1 MPKKKDDSP
10 KTLSEKEAKQLIDKL
25 SVEIRHHQYLYYVKN
40 DPQISDFDFDQ
51 MFRRLQ
57 DLEEAFPD
65 LKDPASPTLVV
76 GSDLDKDFEKFQHK
90 LPVLSLI
97 NTYNDE
103 ELLDW
108 VNKTDPE
115 GLYSVEWKI
124 DGASIVLYYENGML
138 QNGVT
143 RGSGGIGD
151 DVTDNIR
158 TIRNIPLRLPEP
170 ITIYLRGEVFMTFK
184 DFEEF
189 NELSSGKYANPR
201 NLSAGS
207 IKQKNSADTAK
218 RPLRIFTYDAT
229 FPDIAKKFRTHQE
242 ILTKLDKLTF
252 PVPPDTVFVTGSKI
266 AKTIQDFKKKKEKL
280 GFPTDGLVIKLND
293 VSKRDALGYTSHSP
307 RWARAYKFDAVMK
320 ESKIVDI
327 TYAVGRTGKIT
338 PRAEIEPVSLAGT
351 TVTFATL
358 HNQDYIDELG
368 VGIGAVVRV
377 AKRGEIIPAVEEV
390 VTPGKDVFKIPDRC
404 PSCKTKTIKK
414 EGLVDLFCPN
424 PDCPDRVKNGIIFYC
439 QRKQMDIEGLGDK
452 QIEFLYDHDYIK
464 SVADLYDLKDKKEKL
479 MEEEGFGEK
488 SVAIILGG
496 IEESKQKD
504 FRFVLPSIGLPE
516 LGHKVT
522 ELLIEHGIDSMD
534 EILAISKDKKRIDSL
549 LEIPGIGPSTVLA
562 FQENFSDK
570 RILKLIDRLK
580 KAGLKMKA
588 DPVKVADQQPFAGQ
602 SWCVTGS
609 FENFQPRDK
618 AMDLIV
624 YYGGRK
630 VSAVSSKTTH
640 LLAGPGAGSKLEK
653 ANELGI
659 AVYDENQFL
668 ELLKSHKIDFK
679 NPK

>member
-1 MPKKKDDSP
+1 MAKKKTNSAE
-10 KTLSEKEAKQLIDKL
+10 TVLTVKEAKAEIDKL
-25 SVEIRHHQYLYYVKN
+25 SEEIRRHQYLYYVKN
-40 DPQISDFDFDQ
+40 QAKISDLEFDRL
-51 MFRRLQ
+51 FRRLQ
-57 DLEEAFPD
+57 DLEEKFPQF
-65 LKDPASPTLVV
+65 KDPASPTLVV

-97 NTYNDE
+97 NTYNEE

-115 GLYSVEWKI
+115 GIYSVEWKI

-151 DVTDNIR
+151 DVTDNVK
-158 TIRNIPLRLPEP
+158 TIRNIPLRLPESV
-170 ITIYLRGEVFMTFK
+170 TVHLRGEVFMTFK
-184 DFEEF
+184 DFDEY
-189 NELSSGKYANPR
+189 NESSSGKYANPR

-207 IKQKNSADTAK
+207 IKQKNSAETAK
-218 RPLRIFTYDAT
+218 RPLRIFTYDAV
-229 FPDIAKKFRTHQE
+229 FPEISKKFKTHQE
-242 ILTKLDKLTF
+242 ILSKLEQLTF
-252 PVPPDTVFVTGSKI
+252 PVPPNTVFVTGSKI
-266 AKTIQDFKKKKEKL
+266 AKTIKDFKKKKDKI

-307 RWARAYKFDAVMK
+307 RWARAFKFDAVMK

-368 VGIGAVVRV
+368 IGIGAVVRV

-390 VTPGKDVFKIPDRC
+390 VTPGKEIFKIPDRC

-414 EGLVDLFCPN
+414 ENLVDLFCPN

-439 QRKQMDIEGLGDK
+439 QRKQMDIEGLGEK
-452 QIEFLYDHDYIK
+452 QVEFLYDHDYVK
-464 SVADLYDLKDKKEKL
+464 SVADLYDLKDYKEKL

-488 SVAIILGG
+488 SVTIILGG
-496 IEESKQKD
+496 IEQSKQKD
-504 FRFVLPSIGLPE
+504 FRFVLPSVGLPE
-516 LGHKVT
+516 IGHKVT
-522 ELLIEHGIDSMD
+522 ELLIEQGIDSMD
-534 EILAISKDKKRIDSL
+534 QILSISKDETKLEAL
-549 LEIPGIGPSTVLA
+549 LEIPGIGPSTVEA
-562 FQENFSDK
+562 FRENFADK
-570 RILKLIDRLK
+570 KILKLLERLK
-580 KAGLKMKA
+580 KSGLKMKA
-588 DPVKVADQQPFAGQ
+588 DPVKVADRQPFAGQ

-618 AMDLIV
+618 AMDLIA

-630 VSAVSSKTTH
+630 VSSVSSKTTH

-659 AVYDENQFL
+659 EIYDETRFL
-668 ELLKSHKIDFK
+668 ELLKSLQIDPKI
-679 NPK
+679 

>member
-1 MPKKKDDSP
+1 MAKKK
-10 KTLSEKEAKQLIDKL
+10 TNSETDLAEKDAKAEIDKL
-25 SVEIRHHQYLYYVKN
+25 SEEIRLHQYLYYVKN
-40 DPQISDFDFDQ
+40 KAKISDLEFDRL
-51 MFRRLQ
+51 FRRLQ
-57 DLEEAFPD
+57 DLEEKFPQF
-65 LKDPASPTLVV
+65 KDPASPTLVV

-97 NTYNDE
+97 NTYNEE

-115 GLYSVEWKI
+115 GIYSVEWKI
-124 DGASIVLYYENGML
+124 DGASIVLYYENGIL
-138 QNGVT
+138 RNGVT

-151 DVTDNIR
+151 DVTDNVK
-158 TIRNIPLRLPEP
+158 TIRNIPLRLPEDL
-170 ITIYLRGEVFMTFK
+170 TVHLRGEVFMTFK
-184 DFEEF
+184 DFDEY
-189 NELSSGKYANPR
+189 NESSSGKYANPR

-207 IKQKNSADTAK
+207 IKQKNSSETAK
-218 RPLRIFTYDAT
+218 RPLRIFTYDAV
-229 FPDIAKKFRTHQE
+229 FPDISKKFKTHQE
-242 ILTKLDKLTF
+242 IISKLEKLTF
-252 PVPPDTVFVTGSKI
+252 PVPPDTVFVVGSKI
-266 AKTIQDFKKKKEKL
+266 AKTIKDFKKKKDKL

-293 VSKRDALGYTSHSP
+293 VAKRDALGYTSHSP

-320 ESKIVDI
+320 ESRIVDI

-338 PRAEIEPVSLAGT
+338 PRAEIEPISLAGT

-368 VGIGAVVRV
+368 IGIGAVVRV

-390 VTPGKDVFKIPDRC
+390 VTPGKEIFKIPDRC

-414 EGLVDLFCPN
+414 ENLVDLFCPN
-424 PDCPDRVKNGIIFYC
+424 PDCPDRVKNGIIFFC
-439 QRKQMDIEGLGDK
+439 QRKQMDIEGLGEK
-452 QIEFLYDHDYIK
+452 QVEFLYDREYVK
-464 SVADLYDLKDKKEKL
+464 SIADLYDLKDHKEKL

-496 IEESKQKD
+496 IEQSKQKD

-516 LGHKVT
+516 IGHKVT

-534 EILAISKDKKRIDSL
+534 QILSISKDGTKLEAL
-549 LEIPGIGPSTVLA
+549 LEIPGIGPSTVEA
-562 FQENFSDK
+562 FRENFADK
-570 RILKLIDRLK
+570 RILKLIERLK
-580 KAGLKMKA
+580 KSGLKLKA
-588 DPVKVADQQPFAGQ
+588 DPVRVADRQPFAGQ

-618 AMDLIV
+618 AMDLIA

-659 AVYDENQFL
+659 EIYDEPRFL
-668 ELLKSHKIDFK
+668 ELLKSLRIDPKI
-679 NPK
+679 

>member
-1 MPKKKDDSP
+1 MPKKKEDSQ
-10 KTLSEKEAKQLIDKL
+10 KTLSEKEAKGLIVKL
-25 SVEIRHHQYLYYVKN
+25 SDKIRHHQYLYYVKN
-40 DPQISDFDFDQ
+40 DPKISDFDFDQ
-51 MFRRLQ
+51 LFRQLQ
-57 DLEEAFPD
+57 DLEEKFPQF
-65 LKDPASPTLVV
+65 KDSASPTLVV

-97 NTYNDE
+97 NTYNDN
-103 ELLDW
+103 ELLEW
-108 VNKTDPE
+108 VNKTGPE
-115 GLYSVEWKI
+115 ELYSVEWKI
-124 DGASIVLYYENGML
+124 DGASIVLYYENGIL
-138 QNGVT
+138 KNGVT

-170 ITIYLRGEVFMTFK
+170 ITVYLRGEVFMTFK

-189 NELSSGKYANPR
+189 NALSSGKYANPR

-207 IKQKNSADTAK
+207 IKQKNSSDTAK

-229 FPDIAKKFRTHQE
+229 FPSLEKKFKTHQE
-242 ILTKLDKLTF
+242 IFSKLEKLTF
-252 PVPPDTVFVTGSKI
+252 PIPPNTIFVTGSKI
-266 AKTIQDFKKKKEKL
+266 AKIIQKFKKQKDSL

-293 VSKRDALGYTSHSP
+293 ISKRDALGYTSHSP
-307 RWARAYKFDAVMK
+307 RWARAYKFDAIMK

-338 PRAEIEPVSLAGT
+338 PRAEIEPVNLAGT

-368 VGIGAVVRV
+368 VGIGAIVRV

-390 VTPGKDVFKIPDRC
+390 ITPGKDVFKIPDRC
-404 PSCKTKTIKK
+404 PSCNTQTIKK
-414 EGLVDLFCPN
+414 ESLVDLFCPN

-464 SVADLYDLKDKKEKL
+464 SIADLYDLKDQKEKL

-488 SVAIILGG
+488 SVNIILKG
-496 IEESKQKD
+496 IEQSKQKD
-504 FRFVLPSIGLPE
+504 FRFLLPSLGLSE

-522 ELLIEHGIDSMD
+522 ELLIEHGIDSMN
-534 EILAISKDKKRIDSL
+534 EILSIAKDQKKIESL
-549 LEIPGIGPSTVLA
+549 LEIPGIGPSTIQA
-562 FQENFSDK
+562 FQENFSDQ
-570 RILKLIDRLK
+570 RVLKLIERLK
-580 KAGLKMKA
+580 KADLKMKA
-588 DPVKVADQQPFAGQ
+588 DPVKVADQQPFVGQ

-659 AVYDENQFL
+659 TVYDEKQFL
-668 ELLKSHKIDFK
+668 DLLKSLKIDFK
-679 NPK
+679 NLV

>member
-1 MPKKKDDSP
+1 MSKKK
-10 KTLSEKEAKQLIDKL
+10 KTYQNTLSEKEAKKVIAKL
-25 SVEIRHHQYLYYVKN
+25 ADEIRHHQYLYYVKN
-40 DPQISDFDFDQ
+40 QPEISDFDFDQ
-51 MFRRLQ
+51 LFKRLQ
-57 DLEEAFPD
+57 DLEEEFPQFKD
-65 LKDPASPTLVV
+65 LNSPTLVV

-97 NTYNDE
+97 NTYNDD

-108 VNKTDPE
+108 VNKTDPD

-138 QNGVT
+138 KNGVT

-158 TIRNIPLRLPEP
+158 TVRNIPLRLPEP
-170 ITIYLRGEVFMTFK
+170 ITVYLRGEVFMTFK

-229 FPDIAKKFRTHQE
+229 FPGFTKKFKTHQQ
-242 ILTKLDKLTF
+242 ILSKLEKLTF
-252 PVPPDTVFVTGSKI
+252 PVPPDTVFVNGSKI
-266 AKTIQDFKKKKEKL
+266 AETIKDFKKKKDTL

-293 VSKRDALGYTSHSP
+293 ISKRDAQGYTSHSP
-307 RWARAYKFDAVMK
+307 RWARAYKFDAIMK
-320 ESKIVDI
+320 ESRIVDI

-338 PRAEIEPVSLAGT
+338 PRVEIEPVNLAGT

-368 VGIGAVVRV
+368 VGIGAIVRV

-390 VTPGKDVFKIPDRC
+390 ITPGKDVFKIPDYC

-414 EGLVDLFCPN
+414 ENLVDLFCPN

-452 QIEFLYDHDYIK
+452 QIEFLYDHDYIR
-464 SVADLYDLKDKKEKL
+464 SIADLYDLKDQKEKL

-488 SVAIILGG
+488 SLAIIFNG
-496 IEESKQKD
+496 IEHSKQKD
-504 FRFVLPSIGLPE
+504 FRFLLPSIGLPE

-522 ELLIEHGIDSMD
+522 ELLIEHGIDSID
-534 EILAISKDKKRIDSL
+534 EILSIAKDKKRIESL
-549 LEIPGIGPSTVLA
+549 LEIPGIGPSTIKA
-562 FQENFSDK
+562 FEENFSDK
-570 RILKLIDRLK
+570 RILKLIARLK
-580 KAGLKMKA
+580 NAGLKLKA
-588 DPVKVADQQPFAGQ
+588 DPIKVSDQQPFAGQ

-618 AMDLIV
+618 AMDLVV

-659 AVYDENQFL
+659 VVYNEKQFL
-668 ELLKSHKIDFK
+668 DLLKSLKIDFK
-679 NPK
+679 NMI

>member
-1 MPKKKDDSP
+1 MPKKKEDSQ
-10 KTLSEKEAKQLIDKL
+10 KTLSEKEAKALIAKL
-25 SVEIRHHQYLYYVKN
+25 SDEIRHHQYLYYVKN
-40 DPQISDFDFDQ
+40 DPKISDFDFDQ
-51 MFRRLQ
+51 LFRRLQ
-57 DLEEAFPD
+57 DLEEEFPQFKD
-65 LKDPASPTLVV
+65 LASPTLVV

-97 NTYNDE
+97 NTYSDN
-103 ELLDW
+103 ELLEW
-108 VNKTDPE
+108 VNKTDPD

-124 DGASIVLYYENGML
+124 DGASIVLYYENGIL
-138 QNGVT
+138 KNGVT

-170 ITIYLRGEVFMTFK
+170 MTVYLRGEVFMTFK

-189 NELSSGKYANPR
+189 NTLSSGKYANPR

-207 IKQKNSADTAK
+207 IKQKNSSDTAK

-229 FPDIAKKFRTHQE
+229 FPNLEKKFKTHQE
-242 ILTKLDKLTF
+242 IFSKLEKLTF
-252 PVPPDTVFVTGSKI
+252 PVPPNTSFVSGSKI
-266 AKTIQDFKKKKEKL
+266 AKTIQEFKKQKDSL

-293 VSKRDALGYTSHSP
+293 ISKRDALGYTSHSP
-307 RWARAYKFDAVMK
+307 RWARAYKFDTIMK

-368 VGIGAVVRV
+368 VGIGAIVRV

-390 VTPGKDVFKIPDRC
+390 VVPGKEVFKIPDRC
-404 PSCKTKTIKK
+404 PSCNTQTIKK
-414 EGLVDLFCPN
+414 ESLVDLFCPN

-464 SVADLYDLKDKKEKL
+464 SIADLYDLKDQKEKL

-488 SVAIILGG
+488 SVNIILKG
-496 IEESKQKD
+496 IEQSKQKD
-504 FRFVLPSIGLPE
+504 FRFLLPSLGLSE

-522 ELLIEHGIDSMD
+522 ELLIEHGIDSID
-534 EILAISKDKKRIDSL
+534 EILSIAKDQKKIESL
-549 LEIPGIGPSTVLA
+549 LEIPGIGPSTIQA

-570 RILKLIDRLK
+570 KILKLIERLK

-588 DPVKVADQQPFAGQ
+588 DPIQVADQQPFAGQ

-659 AVYDENQFL
+659 AVYDEKQFL
-668 ELLKSHKIDFK
+668 DLLKSLKIDFK
-679 NPK
+679 NLV

>member
-1 MPKKKDDSP
+1 MAKKKETAGNS
-10 KTLSEKEAKQLIDKL
+10 LSEKEAQKEIAKL
-25 SVEIRHHQYLYYVKN
+25 MDEIRVHQHSYYVKN
-40 DPQISDFDFDQ
+40 NATISDFEFDKL
-51 MFRRLQ
+51 FRRLQ
-57 DLEEAFPD
+57 DLEEQFPQ
-65 LKDPASPTLVV
+65 LKDPASPTLIV

-97 NTYNDE
+97 NTYNDD

-115 GLYSVEWKI
+115 GVYSVEWKI
-124 DGASIVLYYENGML
+124 DGASIVLYYENGIL

-158 TIRNIPLRLPEP
+158 TIRNIPLRLPNSASV
-170 ITIYLRGEVFMTFK
+170 YLRGEVFMTYK

-201 NLSAGS
+201 NLAAGS
-207 IKQKNSADTAK
+207 IKQKNSSDTAK

-229 FPDIAKKFRTHQE
+229 FPNETKKLKTHQE
-242 ILTKLDKLTF
+242 ILSQLEKLKF
-252 PVPPDTVFVTGSKI
+252 PLAPDTVYVTGSKI
-266 AKTIQDFKKKKEKL
+266 AKTIKDFKNKKESI

-293 VSKRDALGYTSHSP
+293 ISKRDALGYTSHSP

-368 VGIGAVVRV
+368 VGIGAIVRV

-390 VTPGKDVFKIPDRC
+390 VTPGKDVFKIPDCC

-414 EGLVDLFCPN
+414 DGLVDLFCPN
-424 PDCPDRVKNGIIFYC
+424 SDCPDRVKNGIIFFC

-452 QIEFLYDHDYIK
+452 QIEFLYDHDYIR
-464 SVADLYDLKDKKEKL
+464 SIADLYDLKDKKEKL

-488 SVAIILGG
+488 SVSIILKG
-496 IEESKQKD
+496 IEESKLKD

-516 LGHKVT
+516 IGHKVT
-522 ELLIEHGIDSMD
+522 ELLIEHGVDSMD
-534 EILAISKDKKRIDSL
+534 QILKISKDSKKIDSL
-549 LEIPGIGPSTVLA
+549 LEIPGIGPSTVQA
-562 FQENFSDK
+562 FGENFGDK
-570 RILKLIDRLK
+570 KILKLIERLK

-588 DPVKVADQQPFAGQ
+588 DPVKVADRQPFAGQ

-659 AVYDENQFL
+659 TVFDESQFL
-668 ELLKSHKIDFK
+668 DFLKSQGIDFK
-679 NPK
+679 SPI

>member
-1 MPKKKDDSP
+1 MPKKKDDSK
-10 KTLSEKEAKQLIDKL
+10 KTLSEKEAKEAIAKL
-25 SVEIRHHQYLYYVKN
+25 SDEIRNHQYLYYVKN
-40 DPQISDFDFDQ
+40 QAKISDYDFDQ
-51 MFRRLQ
+51 LFRKLQ
-57 DLEEAFPD
+57 DLEEEFPKF
-65 LKDPASPTLVV
+65 KDPASPTLVV

-97 NTYNDE
+97 NTYNDD

-124 DGASIVLYYENGML
+124 DGASIVLYYENGIL

-170 ITIYLRGEVFMTFK
+170 ITVYLRGEVFMTFK

-207 IKQKNSADTAK
+207 IKQKNSTDTAK

-229 FPDIAKKFRTHQE
+229 FPDVAKKFKTHQE
-242 ILTKLDKLTF
+242 ILNKLEKLTF
-252 PVPPDTVFVTGSKI
+252 PVPPDTVFATGPKI
-266 AKTIQDFKKKKEKL
+266 AKTIQDFKKKKDKL

-368 VGIGAVVRV
+368 VGIGAIVRV

-390 VTPGKDVFKIPDRC
+390 VTPGKDVFQIPDRC

-414 EGLVDLFCPN
+414 ESLVDLFCPN

-464 SVADLYDLKDKKEKL
+464 SVADLYELKNKKDKL

-496 IEESKQKD
+496 IEQSKQKD
-504 FRFVLPSIGLPE
+504 FRFVLPSIGLSE

-534 EILAISKDKKRIDSL
+534 EILSISKDKNKIDSL
-549 LEIPGIGPSTVLA
+549 LEIPGIGPSTVQA

-580 KAGLKMKA
+580 KSGLKMKA
-588 DPVKVADQQPFAGQ
+588 DPVKVADQQPFADQ

-659 AVYDENQFL
+659 AVYDEKQFL
-668 ELLKSHKIDFK
+668 DLLKSFKIDFK
-679 NPK
+679 NPI

>member
-1 MPKKKDDSP
+1 MAKKKTNSAE
-10 KTLSEKEAKQLIDKL
+10 TVLTVKEAKAEIDKL
-25 SVEIRHHQYLYYVKN
+25 SEEIRRHQYLYYVKN
-40 DPQISDFDFDQ
+40 QAKISDLEFDRL
-51 MFRRLQ
+51 FRRLQ
-57 DLEEAFPD
+57 DLEEKFPQF
-65 LKDPASPTLVV
+65 KDPASPTLVV

-97 NTYNDE
+97 NTYNEE

-115 GLYSVEWKI
+115 GIYSVEWKI

-151 DVTDNIR
+151 DVTDNVK
-158 TIRNIPLRLPEP
+158 TIRNIPLRLPESV
-170 ITIYLRGEVFMTFK
+170 TVHLRGEVFMTFK
-184 DFEEF
+184 DFDEY
-189 NELSSGKYANPR
+189 NEISSGKYANPR

-207 IKQKNSADTAK
+207 IKQKNSAETAK
-218 RPLRIFTYDAT
+218 RPLRIFTYDAV
-229 FPDIAKKFRTHQE
+229 FPEISKKFKTHQE
-242 ILTKLDKLTF
+242 ILSKLEQLTF
-252 PVPPDTVFVTGSKI
+252 PVPPNTVFVTGSKI
-266 AKTIQDFKKKKEKL
+266 AKTIKDFKKKKDKI

-307 RWARAYKFDAVMK
+307 RWARAFKFDAVMK

-368 VGIGAVVRV
+368 IGIGAVVRV

-390 VTPGKDVFKIPDRC
+390 VTPGKEIFKIPDRC

-414 EGLVDLFCPN
+414 ENLVDLFCPN

-439 QRKQMDIEGLGDK
+439 QRKQMDIEGLGEK
-452 QIEFLYDHDYIK
+452 QVEFLYDHDYVK
-464 SVADLYDLKDKKEKL
+464 SVADLYDLKDYKEKL

-488 SVAIILGG
+488 SVTIILGG
-496 IEESKQKD
+496 IEQSKQKD
-504 FRFVLPSIGLPE
+504 FRFVLPSVGLPE
-516 LGHKVT
+516 IGHKVT
-522 ELLIEHGIDSMD
+522 ELLIEQGIDSMD
-534 EILAISKDKKRIDSL
+534 QILSISKDETKLEAL
-549 LEIPGIGPSTVLA
+549 LEIPGIGPSTVEA
-562 FQENFSDK
+562 FRENFADK
-570 RILKLIDRLK
+570 KILKLLERLK
-580 KAGLKMKA
+580 KSGLKMKA
-588 DPVKVADQQPFAGQ
+588 DPVKVADRQPFAGQ

-618 AMDLIV
+618 AMDLIA

-630 VSAVSSKTTH
+630 VSSVSSKTTH

-659 AVYDENQFL
+659 EIYDETRFL
-668 ELLKSHKIDFK
+668 ELLKSLQIDPKI
-679 NPK
+679 

>member
-1 MPKKKDDSP
+1 MPKKKEDSQ
-10 KTLSEKEAKQLIDKL
+10 KTLSEKEAKGLIAKL
-25 SVEIRHHQYLYYVKN
+25 SDEIRHHQYLYYVKN
-40 DPQISDFDFDQ
+40 DPKISDFDFDQ
-51 MFRRLQ
+51 LFRRLQ
-57 DLEEAFPD
+57 DLEEEFPQFKD
-65 LKDPASPTLVV
+65 LASPTLVV

-97 NTYNDE
+97 NTYNDN
-103 ELLDW
+103 ELLEW

-124 DGASIVLYYENGML
+124 DGASIVLYYENGIL
-138 QNGVT
+138 KNGVT

-170 ITIYLRGEVFMTFK
+170 ITVYLRGEVFMTFK

-189 NELSSGKYANPR
+189 NALSSGKYANPR

-207 IKQKNSADTAK
+207 IKQKNSSDTAK

-229 FPDIAKKFRTHQE
+229 FPNMKKKFKTHQE
-242 ILTKLDKLTF
+242 IFSKLEKLTF
-252 PVPPDTVFVTGSKI
+252 PVPPNTAFVSGSKI
-266 AKTIQDFKKKKEKL
+266 AKTIQEFKKQKDSL

-293 VSKRDALGYTSHSP
+293 ISKRDALGYTSHSP
-307 RWARAYKFDAVMK
+307 RWARAYKFDAIMK

-338 PRAEIEPVSLAGT
+338 PRAEIEPISLAGT

-368 VGIGAVVRV
+368 VGIGAIVRV

-390 VTPGKDVFKIPDRC
+390 VTPGKEVFKIPDRC
-404 PSCKTKTIKK
+404 PSCNTQTIKK
-414 EGLVDLFCPN
+414 ESLVDLFCPN

-464 SVADLYDLKDKKEKL
+464 SIADLYDLKDQKEKL

-488 SVAIILGG
+488 SVNIILKG
-496 IEESKQKD
+496 IEQSKQKD
-504 FRFVLPSIGLPE
+504 FRFLLPSLGLSE

-522 ELLIEHGIDSMD
+522 ELLIEHGIDSID
-534 EILAISKDKKRIDSL
+534 EILSIAKDQKKIESL
-549 LEIPGIGPSTVLA
+549 LEIPGIGPSTIQA

-570 RILKLIDRLK
+570 RILKLIERLK

-588 DPVKVADQQPFAGQ
+588 DPIQVADQQPFAGQ

-653 ANELGI
+653 ANELGVS
-659 AVYDENQFL
+659 VYDEKQFL
-668 ELLKSHKIDFK
+668 DLLKSLKIDFK
-679 NPK
+679 NLI

>member
-1 MPKKKDDSP
+1 MPKKKEDSQ
-10 KTLSEKEAKQLIDKL
+10 KTLSEKEAKALIAKL
-25 SVEIRHHQYLYYVKN
+25 SDEIRHHQYLYYVKN
-40 DPQISDFDFDQ
+40 DPKISDFDFDQ
-51 MFRRLQ
+51 LFRRLQ
-57 DLEEAFPD
+57 DLEEEFPQFKD
-65 LKDPASPTLVV
+65 LASPTLVV

-97 NTYNDE
+97 NTYSDN
-103 ELLDW
+103 ELLEW
-108 VNKTDPE
+108 VNKTDPD

-124 DGASIVLYYENGML
+124 DGASIVLYYENGIL
-138 QNGVT
+138 KNGVT

-170 ITIYLRGEVFMTFK
+170 MTVYLRGEVFMTFK

-189 NELSSGKYANPR
+189 NTLSSGKYANPR

-207 IKQKNSADTAK
+207 IKQKNSSDTAK

-229 FPDIAKKFRTHQE
+229 FPNLEKKFKTHQE
-242 ILTKLDKLTF
+242 IFSKLEKLTF
-252 PVPPDTVFVTGSKI
+252 PVPPNTAFVSGSKI
-266 AKTIQDFKKKKEKL
+266 AKTIQEFKKQKDSL

-293 VSKRDALGYTSHSP
+293 ISKRDALGYTSHSP
-307 RWARAYKFDAVMK
+307 RWARAYKFDTIMK

-351 TVTFATL
+351 TVMFATL

-368 VGIGAVVRV
+368 VGIGAIVRV

-390 VTPGKDVFKIPDRC
+390 VVPGKEVFKIPDRC
-404 PSCKTKTIKK
+404 PSCNTQTIKK
-414 EGLVDLFCPN
+414 ESLVDLFCPN

-464 SVADLYDLKDKKEKL
+464 SIADLYDLKDQKEKL

-488 SVAIILGG
+488 SVNIILKG
-496 IEESKQKD
+496 IEQSKQKD
-504 FRFVLPSIGLPE
+504 FRFLLPSLGLSE

-522 ELLIEHGIDSMD
+522 ELLIEHGIDSID
-534 EILAISKDKKRIDSL
+534 KILSIAKDQKKIESL
-549 LEIPGIGPSTVLA
+549 LEISGIGPSTIQA

-570 RILKLIDRLK
+570 KILKLIERLK

-588 DPVKVADQQPFAGQ
+588 DPIQVADQQPFAGQ

-630 VSAVSSKTTH
+630 VSTVSSKTTH

-659 AVYDENQFL
+659 AVYDEKQFL
-668 ELLKSHKIDFK
+668 DLLKSLKIDFK
-679 NPK
+679 NLV

>member
-1 MPKKKDDSP
+1 MAKKKNEAEKS
-10 KTLSEKEAKQLIDKL
+10 LSAKEAKQEIAKL
-25 SVEIRHHQYLYYVKN
+25 SNEIRQHQHLYYVKN
-40 DPQISDFDFDQ
+40 KAKISDFEFDKL
-51 MFRRLQ
+51 FRRLQ
-57 DLEEAFPD
+57 DLEELFPQF
-65 LKDPASPTLVV
+65 KDPASPTLVV

-115 GLYSVEWKI
+115 GIYSVEWKI

-170 ITIYLRGEVFMTFK
+170 VTVYLRGEVFMTFK
-184 DFEEF
+184 DFEEY
-189 NELSSGKYANPR
+189 NEISSGKYANPR

-207 IKQKNSADTAK
+207 IKQKNSSETAK

-229 FPDIAKKFRTHQE
+229 FPEESKKFKKHQD
-242 ILTKLDKLTF
+242 ILSKLDKLTF
-252 PVPPDTVFVTGSKI
+252 PVPPNTVFVTGSKI
-266 AKTIQDFKKKKEKL
+266 AKTIKDFKKKKESL
-280 GFPTDGLVIKLND
+280 GFPTDGLVIKLD
-293 VSKRDALGYTSHSP
+293 DISKRDALGYTSHSP
-307 RWARAYKFDAVMK
+307 RWARAYKFDAVLK
-320 ESKIVDI
+320 ESKIVNI

-368 VGIGAVVRV
+368 VGIGAIVRV

-390 VTPGKDVFKIPDRC
+390 VTPGKDVYQIPDRC

-414 EGLVDLFCPN
+414 ENLVDLFCPN
-424 PDCPDRVKNGIIFYC
+424 PNCPDRVKNGIIFFC

-452 QIEFLYDHDYIK
+452 QIEFLYDHDYVR
-464 SVADLYDLKDKKEKL
+464 SVADLYDLKNKKETL

-488 SVAIILGG
+488 SVSIILNG

-516 LGHKVT
+516 IGHKVT
-522 ELLIEHGIDSMD
+522 ELLIEHGIDSID
-534 EILAISKDKKRIDSL
+534 QILAIAKDEEKTESL
-549 LEIPGIGPSTVLA
+549 LEIPGIGPSTIIA
-562 FQENFSDK
+562 FKENFSDQ
-570 RILKLIDRLK
+570 RILKLIHHLK
-580 KAGLKMKA
+580 KSGLKMKA
-588 DPVKVADQQPFAGQ
+588 DPVKVADEQPFEGQ

-659 AVYDENQFL
+659 TVYDETQFL
-668 ELLKSHKIDFK
+668 DLLRSLGIDFK
-679 NPK
+679 NSL